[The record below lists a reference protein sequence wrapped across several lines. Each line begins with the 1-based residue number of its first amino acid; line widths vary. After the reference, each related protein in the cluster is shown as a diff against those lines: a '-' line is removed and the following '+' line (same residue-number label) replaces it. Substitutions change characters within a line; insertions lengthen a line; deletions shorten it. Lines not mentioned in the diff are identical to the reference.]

1 MKLIGI
7 CGKARSGKDT
17 VAKHLFELHA
27 FTRIAF
33 ADPLKL
39 AAQHMF
45 GLSHAQTWDDNL
57 KEVVIP
63 YWEMSPRQMFQKLG
77 TDATHPVFGQGIWL
91 RRWHMTYDLLK
102 DTDHIV
108 VPDVRRDYEL
118 AGIRALGGIILRTDR
133 DEGGLE
139 GAEAQH
145 ISETGLSMAPD
156 CIIRNNGSIADLKA
170 AVDDMLERFQ

>member
-17 VAKHLFELHA
+17 IAKHLFEAHA

-33 ADPLKL
+33 ADPIKQ
-39 AAQHMF
+39 AARHIF
-45 GLSHAQTWDDNL
+45 ALTHEQTWDDAL

-63 YWEMSPRQMFQKLG
+63 YWDMSPRQMFQKLG
-77 TDATHPVFGQGIWL
+77 TDATHPVFGQNIWMK
-91 RRWHMTYDLLK
+91 RWYVTYDVLK

-118 AGIRALGGIILRTDR
+118 AGIRELGGVIIRIDR
-133 DEGGLE
+133 DEAGLT

-156 CIIRNNGSIADLKA
+156 YIIKNDGTIAGLKA
-170 AVDDMLERFQ
+170 AVDHLLGMVS